1 MVVGKNTSN
10 LKIWENSYQ
19 AVNFWMIHLGKKDL
33 QNKENYGENWIQRIE
48 GRGQLV
54 VGGWKLEETEKIWTS
69 LDDDG

>member
-1 MVVGKNTSN
+1 MVVGKNASN

-33 QNKENYGENWIQRIE
+33 QNKENDVENRIQRME
-48 GRGQLV
+48 GRGQLA

>member
-1 MVVGKNTSN
+1 MVVGKNASN

-33 QNKENYGENWIQRIE
+33 QNKENDGENWIQRME
-48 GRGQLV
+48 GRRQLA

>member
-1 MVVGKNTSN
+1 MVVGKNASN

-19 AVNFWMIHLGKKDL
+19 AVNFWMIHLGEKDL